1 MNVTENNNTLKI
13 KSRVALLGTLAELH
27 QEPIKYNLKTLR
39 QLVKLIQPDLLCA
52 EIHPNDWQAG
62 DLSHVSLEYG
72 EVLLPLARRTNIIV
86 VPVSCSTEHEL
97 IKPRGQY
104 WLRLRTAVIR
114 LLNWQLKLMQRLA
127 NGPEAINSGPFGMLC
142 DGMCSLTAWVCGPEA
157 RQAWDENNQA
167 ILDNVLTA
175 IRRDPGCRVLVTV
188 DCRRRHRL
196 ERSLRDIPDIE
207 LVHYQQL

>member
-62 DLSHVSLEYG
+62 NLSHVPLEYK

-86 VPVSCSTEHEL
+86 VPVSCSTQHEL
-97 IKPRGQY
+97 VTPRGRY

-127 NGPEAINSGPFGMLC
+127 NGPEAINSGSFGMLC
-142 DGMCSLTAWVCGPEA
+142 DGMCSLTAWVCGAEA
-157 RQAWDENNQA
+157 RQAWDDNNQA
-167 ILDNVLTA
+167 ILDNVLAA
-175 IRRDPGCRVLVTV
+175 IRRDPGSRVLVTV

-196 ERSLRDIPDIE
+196 ERSLQDIPDIE